1 VGQASKLIGFDWQLD
16 MEVANEKGKTSL
28 PVVDLELTTL
38 QENKLGHTLIQMKG
52 P

>member
-1 VGQASKLIGFDWQLD
+1 

-38 QENKLGHTLIQMKG
+38 QENKLAHTLIQMKG